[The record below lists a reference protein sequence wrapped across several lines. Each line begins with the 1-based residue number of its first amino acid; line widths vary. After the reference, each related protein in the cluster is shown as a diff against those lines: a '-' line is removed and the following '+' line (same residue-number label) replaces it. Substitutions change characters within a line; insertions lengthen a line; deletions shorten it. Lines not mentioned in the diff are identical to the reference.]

1 MKLSNKLLIVLLLT
15 TLLLLF
21 IIPASGDYDSINPCA
36 DTYVSSSAPDDN
48 YGSSQTLYIGTNY
61 KALLKFDLSQY
72 QSKQIAYAVLKIKT
86 SGGSNYADAV
96 IELHRVLEDWNES
109 DVTYNTLP
117 NYSDVVAANITISGI
132 GTWYEFDVT
141 DEVQYLVDHPEE
153 NHGWI
158 LVWNSTSSG
167 YITISSREGSNP
179 PILEIYYVDGSS
191 ATVTTTVTSTTTE
204 TVTETTTET
213 LANATI
219 TTTETETIT
228 QTATTTTTI
237 TQPATTTTQTMTT
250 TIYSTK
256 TLTQPSTIDTS
267 STMSLISSL
276 LPMILLIGIIGAM
289 AKAVRG

>member
-48 YGSSQTLYIGTNY
+48 YGSSQTLYVGSNY

-117 NYSDVVAANITISGI
+117 DYSDVVVANVTISGV
-132 GTWYEFDVT
+132 GSWYEFDIT
-141 DEVQYLVDHPEE
+141 NDVQYLVDHPEE
-153 NHGWI
+153 NFGWI

-204 TVTETTTET
+204 TVTETTTQT
-213 LANATI
+213 TTVTQANATV
-219 TTTETETIT
+219 T
-228 QTATTTTTI
+228 QTATTT
-237 TQPATTTTQTMTT
+237 QTV

-256 TLTQPSTIDTS
+256 TVTQSSTVDTS
-267 STMSLISSL
+267 SAMSLISSL
-276 LPMILLIGIIGAM
+276 LPVLLLIGIIGAM
-289 AKAVRG
+289 AKAVSRG